1 MDLGAVEVAL
11 LWLCLVGLQKAE
23 VFPELVKVLSLLCKN
38 SDSTDVVS
46 FRAAVC
52 LGKLCVQ
59 DKNAQEKLS
68 QVLEQTHDTH
78 IRAEVRLSH
87 ISGPR

>member
-1 MDLGAVEVAL
+1 MFV
-11 LWLCLVGLQKAE
+11 LQKAE

-38 SDSTDVVS
+38 SDAADVVS

-68 QVLEQTHDTH
+68 QVLAQTHDTH

-87 ISGPR
+87 TSGLR